1 MSKYLK
7 IFNGFTTFSL
17 NMVWVS
23 LLIIF
28 SGCTKKVEIDP
39 ITSSQWRV
47 FSYLPGETQFVL
59 YMNLNELRKTEFWES
74 YIEHSLKQNRKNT
87 GELDISDWLT
97 EFEEQSGVGLND
109 GVSEVYI
116 SSTWMGKNII
126 AVTFDKN
133 FEKVSNYFKS
143 SNRFEKIRKGDKE
156 IFAGKLNISADFYF
170 PSDSLLLIINDDD
183 YIDKLMGENIKSI
196 KDNKKLMGIIKK
208 IRSKKHYWMATDKGN
223 YAAELLE
230 RLFSVNRELRGRNF
244 INSIE
249 GISLSAE
256 FKEGINIESLW
267 SCSSSKDAYLLAAAI
282 QTALSMDLFKNET
295 TYLGKLLD
303 KIEIDRN
310 DSQIDFHIEISKND
324 IEEIKSLAKKDLI
337 QNKL

>member
-1 MSKYLK
+1 M
-7 IFNGFTTFSL
+7 
-17 NMVWVS
+17 NM

-28 SGCTKKVEIDP
+28 NRLKVFPISIVLVGILIVFAGCTRKVETDP

-47 FSYLPGETQFVL
+47 FSYFPGETQFVL

-74 YIEHSLKQNRKNT
+74 YFKRSLKQNKKNT
-87 GELDISDWLT
+87 GELDVNDWLT
-97 EFEEQSGVGLND
+97 EFEKQTGIGLND

-133 FEKVSNYFKS
+133 FEKVSEYFKS
-143 SNRFEKIRKGDKE
+143 SNRFEKIKKGDRE

-170 PSDSLLLIINDDD
+170 PNDSLLLIINDED
-183 YIDKLMGENIKSI
+183 YIDKLTGENIKSI
-196 KDNKKLMGIIKK
+196 KDNKKLIGIIKK

-230 RLFSVNRELRGRNF
+230 KLLSVNQEFRGRNF

-256 FKEGINIESLW
+256 FQEGINIESHW

-282 QTALSMDLFKNET
+282 QTALSMDLFKSET
-295 TYLGKLLD
+295 SFFKKLMD

-310 DSQIDFHIEISKND
+310 DSQIDFLIELNKSD
-324 IEEIKSLAKKDLI
+324 IEEIKNFAKKDLI